1 MSANNPPDPFKAFSA
16 PNVAS
21 NPGQSAGQAVAPQPA
36 GVWPT
41 AAVPPGTGLGGKP
54 APGPPPGHKITV
66 VNGTGDPRIIW
77 EDGHIAIIYAK
88 DFPAGT
94 GMGRSRTRGD
104 IKDAINAAVDDTL
117 QTMPGGG
124 KLHEFIKVNLKEL
137 LQRPYAGSPQT
148 AKVVGR
154 LPISPSQFVPVTPKI
169 AQGGNYKGRIIPD
182 FPHTCAVCNGPYYQG
197 MFEGVHPTPDGKC
210 PATAKAAKKGR

>member
-1 MSANNPPDPFKAFSA
+1 LSA

-21 NPGQSAGQAVAPQPA
+21 NPGQSAGQAVGPQPA
-36 GVWPT
+36 NVWPT
-41 AAVPPGTGLGGKP
+41 KATQGNPLTQ
-54 APGPPPGHKITV
+54 PGPPPGQKVTV
-66 VNGTGDPRIIW
+66 VNGTGDPRVIW

-104 IKDAINAAVDDTL
+104 IKDAINAAVDDSL

-154 LPISPSQFVPVTPKI
+154 LPISPSQFVPVAPKV
-169 AQGGNYKGRIIPD
+169 AQGGSYKGRIIPD

-197 MFEGVHPTPDGKC
+197 MFEGIHPTPDGKC
-210 PATAKAAKKGR
+210 PAAAKTTKKGR